1 MDKALSQ
8 LNSNKDNT
16 VIMDVL
22 KATFARN
29 KRIDMLNFAMIKKIM
44 TLTQNLLDSKY
55 ETHNI
60 CGLTTALNILK
71 AF

>member
-29 KRIDMLNFAMIKKIM
+29 KRIDMLNFAMIKKTM
-44 TLTQNLLDSKY
+44 ALTQNLLDSKY

>member
-1 MDKALSQ
+1 MDKALSH

-16 VIMDVL
+16 VIMDVF

-29 KRIDMLNFAMIKKIM
+29 KRIDMLNFAMIKKTM
-44 TLTQNLLDSKY
+44 ALTQNLLDSKY
-55 ETHNI
+55 ETHNM